1 MADPTLGGEPHAA
14 SSVVTLMA
22 KAIPYAPGF
31 AGAVLSLAFVE
42 NLTIRG
48 RVVCVAVGLGT
59 AVYLGPAFAA
69 IADLVWPGDMPIRVQ
84 RGIEFL
90 TALSAM
96 GCLPPLLAYIKRVA
110 GDPLSLLKVRIG
122 PPAPPSGGA

>member
-1 MADPTLGGEPHAA
+1 MADPTMGGEPQAA
-14 SSVVTLMA
+14 ADVVSLVA

-48 RVVCVAVGLGT
+48 RIVAVAVGLGT
-59 AVYLGPAFAA
+59 AMYLGPALAA
-69 IADLVWPGDMPIRVQ
+69 VADLVWPGEMPIRVQ

-96 GCLPPLLAYIKRVA
+96 GCLPPLLAWIKRVA

-122 PPAPPSGGA
+122 PPAPPGGQ